1 MTSRQ
6 QSLEQER
13 AADAWNAI
21 IDVKENRKDIEK
33 KYKPLAAGSAA
44 DIQINGL
51 GQTLAFW
58 LAKANSKKPKPQY
71 STLYKHVSDWVAK
84 RLGQE
89 GIPIPNKD
97 LLEWLISTAN
107 TEQYR
112 RATAEASAYLLWL
125 KRFAEG
131 HLEGELNERG
141 DE

>member
-1 MTSRQ
+1 MTSPQ
-6 QSLEQER
+6 QTIEQER
-13 AADAWNAI
+13 AAHAWDAIQA
-21 IDVKENRKDIEK
+21 DVKNKEIEK
-33 KYKPLAAGSAA
+33 AYKPLAAGSPA

-71 STLYKHVSDWVAK
+71 SALYKHVSGWVAK
-84 RLGQE
+84 RLKKE
-89 GIPIPNKD
+89 GIEIPNND
-97 LLEWLISTAN
+97 LLNWVISTAT

-131 HLEGELNERG
+131 HLEGELHERG
-141 DE
+141 D

>member
-13 AADAWNAI
+13 AADAWTAI
-21 IDVKENRKDIEK
+21 EGVKGKDFEK

-58 LAKANSKKPKPQY
+58 LAKANSKKPQRQY
-71 STLYKHVSDWVAK
+71 SVLYSHVSDWIAR
-84 RLGQE
+84 RLNKE
-89 GIPIPNKD
+89 GIEFPKNG
-97 LLEWLISTAN
+97 LLEWLISTAT

-131 HLEGELNERG
+131 HLEGELHERG
-141 DE
+141 D